1 MSKKIIAIVGKKG
14 SGKDTIGNII
24 KELDPEFQQYSF
36 AMPIK
41 KVITDVFGIPNS
53 QLEGRKEKETPIER
67 WYNKSPRDLMKDVG
81 DAFKE
86 KINKNIWIDILFD
99 TIKDKEKVVI
109 TDLRFKNE
117 YDKCREKGVFIIKV
131 VRPEINSSDTHIS
144 ETDLDSICD
153 SKYDAYILNSG
164 TIEDLKPTI
173 EKILKY
179 GKFTV

>member
-53 QLEGRKEKETPIER
+53 QLEGRKEKETPIKR
-67 WYNKSPRDLMKDVG
+67 WNNKSPRDLMKDVG
-81 DAFKE
+81 DVFKE
-86 KINKNIWIDILFD
+86 KFGKDIWIKILFD
-99 TIKDKEKVVI
+99 NIKNEDKVVI

-117 YDKCREKGVFIIKV
+117 YDECRKNGVFIIKV
-131 VRPEINSSDTHIS
+131 VRPEINSSDTHVS
-144 ETDLDSICD
+144 ETELDNISD
-153 SKYDAYILNSG
+153 SKYDAFILNSG

>member
-41 KVITDVFGIPNS
+41 KVITDVFGVPDS
-53 QLEGRKEKETPIER
+53 QLEDRVGKETPIEK

-117 YDKCREKGVFIIKV
+117 YNKCREKGVFIIKV
-131 VRPEINSSDTHIS
+131 VRLEINSSDTHIS
-144 ETDLDSICD
+144 ETELDDIPD
-153 SKYDAYILNSG
+153 SKFDAVIVNDGSL
-164 TIEDLKPTI
+164 EQLKDRVNR
-173 EKILKY
+173 LSY
-179 GKFTV
+179 FNN

>member
-41 KVITDVFGIPNS
+41 KVITDVFGVPDS
-53 QLEGRKEKETPIER
+53 QLED
-67 WYNKSPRDLMKDVG
+67 RDLMKDVG

-86 KINKNIWIDILFD
+86 KFDRNIWIDILFD

-144 ETDLDSICD
+144 ETELDNISD
-153 SKYDAYILNSG
+153 SKYDAFVVNSG
-164 TIEDLKPTI
+164 TIEDLKQTI
-173 EKILKY
+173 RKILTN
-179 GKFTV
+179 GNFTL

>member
-67 WYNKSPRDLMKDVG
+67 WYNKSPRDLMKYVG

-144 ETDLDSICD
+144 ETDLDSISD
-153 SKYDAYILNSG
+153 SEYNAFISNSG
-164 TIEDLKPTI
+164 TIEDMKPII